1 MISIQD
7 HTNTSEN
14 GNGEDEGVNVE
25 TDLRREK
32 DDHHKRAK
40 VDDTVTAANAAPTV
54 YPNNCDNAGD
64 FHWWYN
70 GKDNVRAERRGG
82 KIQAG
87 EQTFLKKYYTCAEKK
102 NGCKASKTI
111 HSLPDG
117 DSIQFKGVHNHTPPG
132 NPKSDPEVKKKVLE
146 QLSVGAKPSAI
157 HSKLVNNAQ
166 HPITPRT
173 VPTKQSIYNWQ
184 HQIAVS
190 QLPTGCLFAHYVLF
204 FYISPF
210 CYKNV
215 LIIIQQVMPLRT

>member
-1 MISIQD
+1 
-7 HTNTSEN
+7 
-14 GNGEDEGVNVE
+14 
-25 TDLRREK
+25 
-32 DDHHKRAK
+32 
-40 VDDTVTAANAAPTV
+40 VDDTVAAANATAASTVTV
-54 YPNNCDNAGD
+54 YPNNSDNTGD

-70 GKDNVRAERRGG
+70 GKDNVRAEGKGG

-111 HSLPDG
+111 HSLPAG

-132 NPKSDPEVKKKVLE
+132 NAKIDPEVKKKVLE

-190 QLPTGCLFAHYVLF
+190 QLPTGCLFAHYILF
-204 FYISPF
+204 FFISPF
-210 CYKNV
+210 CYKNM
-215 LIIIQQVMPLRT
+215 LIIIQQAVLLRT

>member
-1 MISIQD
+1 VISIQEN
-7 HTNTSEN
+7 TNTSEN
-14 GNGEDEGVNVE
+14 GNGEDESVDVE
-25 TDLRREK
+25 ADLCREK

-40 VDDTVTAANAAPTV
+40 VDDTVTAANASPTATV
-54 YPNNCDNAGD
+54 YPNNSDNAGD

-70 GKDNVRAERRGG
+70 GKDNVRAERKGG
-82 KIQAG
+82 KIQVG
-87 EQTFLKKYYTCAEKK
+87 EQTFLKKYYTCAERK

-132 NPKSDPEVKKKVLE
+132 NPKIDPEVKKKVLE

-166 HPITPRT
+166 HPITART

-215 LIIIQQVMPLRT
+215 LIII